1 MVHCTDLLSANVNK
15 EWNPE
20 APTAK
25 IGSSQ
30 DDLLM
35 PNSPH
40 TYKDL
45 APPRRLLLGPGPSMV
60 HPRVLRAMSTPLLGH
75 LDPEF
80 LAIMDEIQELLRWI
94 FQTDNAL
101 TIAVS
106 GTGSAAMETAIV
118 NLIEPGDR
126 VVVGINGV
134 FGTRIAQMVTRCG
147 GTVVAIEVPW
157 GQPIPLDRITHVL
170 QTAGP
175 IKAVAL
181 VHAETSTGV
190 WQSLEHIGPLCH
202 DHGALLI
209 VDAVTSLG
217 GIPVQVDAWHID
229 ACYSATQKCLSCPP
243 GLAPLTFSQRAQD
256 VLRNRNTPCQSWYL
270 DCTLVADYWTEG
282 KRTYHHTAPISMS
295 YALREALRLIHEE
308 GLEARF
314 SRHQRNSQALR
325 AGLEALGFALVPPAE
340 QSLPTLTCASLPEWL
355 DDKTARSTLLQD
367 FNIEVGGGLGPLAG
381 KVWRIG
387 LMGESSTFESVMT
400 LLAALEQICSHVA
413 PSHSLGQSIT
423 AALKEYSAFA
433 HP

>member
-1 MVHCTDLLSANVNK
+1 
-15 EWNPE
+15 
-20 APTAK
+20 
-25 IGSSQ
+25 
-30 DDLLM
+30 
-35 PNSPH
+35 
-40 TYKDL
+40 
-45 APPRRLLLGPGPSMV
+45 
-60 HPRVLRAMSTPLLGH
+60 MSTPLVGH

-80 LAIMDEIQELLRWI
+80 LAIMNDIQQLLRWI
-94 FQTDNAL
+94 FQTDNEF

-126 VVVGINGV
+126 VIVGVNGI

-147 GTVVAIEVPW
+147 GTVVGIEVPW
-157 GQPIPLDRITHVL
+157 GQSIPLEQIAHLLKTS
-170 QTAGP
+170 GP
-175 IKAVAL
+175 VKAVAL
-181 VHAETSTGV
+181 VQAETSTGA

-202 DHGALLI
+202 DHDALLI

-217 GIPVQVDAWHID
+217 GVPVQVDAWEID

-256 VLRNRNTPCQSWYL
+256 VSRNRKTPCQSWYL

-282 KRTYHHTAPISMS
+282 KRTYHHTAPISMA

-308 GLEARF
+308 GLDARF
-314 SRHQRNSQALR
+314 ARHRQNSQALR
-325 AGLEALGFALVPPAE
+325 AGLEALGFSLVPPAV
-340 QSLPTLTCASLPEWL
+340 QSLPTLTCVSLPEWL
-355 DDKTARSTLLQD
+355 DDKPARSTLLQD

-387 LMGESSTFESVMT
+387 LMGESSTYDSVIT
-400 LLAALEQICSHVA
+400 LLAALEQIYAQSI
-413 PSHSLGQSIT
+413 PSNTLGQAMT
-423 AALKEYSAFA
+423 AALKEYSALT